1 MSKNASLSRSAKRS
15 YRLNTLRSLK
25 RLVPPLFPCEHSS
38 VGTLLWVE
46 SSVEVKRNSQK
57 KVYQQQGCEGGAVL
71 IETGDIADLDGIG
84 FGGFYLDGVGEVNY
98 SVFVSGVPLF
108 EIDRIGSYSDKNTI
122 MEVDAV
128 ALELGGGVV
137 SGACGGLHGLTG
149 G

>member
-1 MSKNASLSRSAKRS
+1 M
-15 YRLNTLRSLK
+15 
-25 RLVPPLFPCEHSS
+25 
-38 VGTLLWVE
+38 E

-57 KVYQQQGCEGGAVL
+57 KEYQQQSCEGGAVF

-108 EIDRIGSYSDKNTI
+108 EIDCIGSYSYKYTI
-122 MEVDAV
+122 VEIDAV
-128 ALELGGGVV
+128 APEVGGGVV
-137 SGACGGLHGLTG
+137 SGATCGGLHGLTG